1 MALSWTMSS
10 WNETNVYKNISA
22 VITTSCESFNH
33 AMRLYNPKSLNIK
46 ETEYLDN
53 LYACYVAYTM
63 NQQICRR
70 HRTVLKHNK
79 SQDTSVATNSRKRGN
94 DSPHVV
100 YALKNTLSEDDE
112 TQRGVRLAEMRMKKL
127 QEDRG
132 LRKDVYESAVRD
144 GNSSGIE
151 LSYQVAKCRPC
162 APFPFK
168 SDDMLEMDSTKKEQ
182 FLKMLL
188 LNNLVVKEMEAKS
201 RERILKTQQEAV
213 DLYNLCDSDEAEV
226 EAMELS

>member
-1 MALSWTMSS
+1 M
-10 WNETNVYKNISA
+10 
-22 VITTSCESFNH
+22 
-33 AMRLYNPKSLNIK
+33 
-46 ETEYLDN
+46 
-53 LYACYVAYTM
+53 
-63 NQQICRR
+63 
-70 HRTVLKHNK
+70 
-79 SQDTSVATNSRKRGN
+79 
-94 DSPHVV
+94 
-100 YALKNTLSEDDE
+100 
-112 TQRGVRLAEMRMKKL
+112 
-127 QEDRG
+127 
-132 LRKDVYESAVRD
+132 YESAVRD

-168 SDDMLEMDSTKKEQ
+168 NDDMLEMDSTKKEQ
-182 FLKMLL
+182 FLKML